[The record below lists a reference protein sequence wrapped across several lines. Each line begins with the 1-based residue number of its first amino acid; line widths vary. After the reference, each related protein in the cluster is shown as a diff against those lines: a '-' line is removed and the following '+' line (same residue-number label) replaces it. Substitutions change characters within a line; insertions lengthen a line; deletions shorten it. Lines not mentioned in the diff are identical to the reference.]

1 MRLPDGEPKYRT
13 MCGAILTI
21 ITLLILIVAAS
32 LKLSNM
38 FSFRDYTVLQH
49 ITENFF
55 ENTDRVGVDEGF
67 MVAATLASY
76 SG

>member
-1 MRLPDGEPKYRT
+1 MSGV
-13 MCGAILTI
+13 ILTI
-21 ITLLILIVAAS
+21 ITLLILIVTAS
-32 LKLSNM
+32 LKLLDM

-49 ITENFF
+49 TIENFF
-55 ENTDRVGVDEGF
+55 ENTDRISVDEGF